1 MSIRIVVTGGTF
13 DKEYDE
19 LTGNLRFLDTQLPKL
34 LELGRCQLDCRIT
47 TLMLKDSLDM
57 NDDDRALIAGFCRDA
72 EETRVVITHG
82 TDTMTATAQV
92 LARKVPDKTI
102 VLTGAM
108 IPCSFGASDGPFN
121 IGGALAAVQVLPA
134 GIYIAMNG
142 QVFPWHNVRKNR
154 ELGRFEAINP

>member
-1 MSIRIVVTGGTF
+1 MSIRILVTGGTF

-19 LTGNLRFLDTQLPKL
+19 LTGNLFFRGTHLPKL
-34 LELGRCQLDCRIT
+34 LDLARSRLDCRIS

-57 NDDDRALIAGFCRDA
+57 NDNDRALIARSCHEA
-72 EETRVVITHG
+72 EETRLVITHG

-92 LARKVPDKTI
+92 LAKAVPNKTI

-121 IGGALAAVQVLPA
+121 LGGALALAQVLPA
-134 GIYIAMNG
+134 GVYIAMNG
-142 QVFPWHNVRKNR
+142 QVFSWDNVRKNR
-154 ELGRFEAINP
+154 ELGRFEAIRL